1 MKNLAEKIV
10 YRASQLL
17 IIYLFISSA
26 ILKADIYNEITVEG
40 NERLSVETVL
50 MFSGLTTG
58 INLENSDLNSAIKKL
73 YDTDYFKNV
82 EIQIKDNE
90 LLIKLEE
97 NPIIQSIE
105 IKGIKNKSIIK
116 QLKEITKKSEKYP

>member
-105 IKGIKNKSIIK
+105 IKGIKNKSN
-116 QLKEITKKSEKYP
+116 

>member
-1 MKNLAEKIV
+1 M
-10 YRASQLL
+10 Q
-17 IIYLFISSA
+17 
-26 ILKADIYNEITVEG
+26 
-40 NERLSVETVL
+40 
-50 MFSGLTTG
+50 FSGLTTG

-73 YDTDYFKNV
+73 YDTDYFKNI

-116 QLKEITKKSEKYP
+116 LNTTTKEVSYKKNYVILL